1 MKKKLISLLTALSM
15 TLMLF
20 MCMPISVSAD
30 AVGSGDCGAG
40 GDNVTWSL
48 DSNGVLTISGSG
60 NMKIPDCEIH
70 EFTSGKDLMNFYVK
84 GMYEVIILDVE
95 MPELNGLETAERIRR
110 IDNSVIIFFLTNYAE
125 FAVQGYDVGVFRYIL
140 KTQPEYIYTKQLN
153 SIINECKQRFRNFI
167 FTNKNLSFR
176 FRLTDILYFEGHKR
190 FDVSNG
196 FVTLRSDDKEDLKNG
211 FHLKYSEEYHKK
223 HGYYYIKIVPF
234 SKLSSLTE
242 TVYTFI
248 YKGEEMEVVG
258 RHWDENKK
266 FMHLLG
272 HKIGSPVPEKY
283 PNLVDEY
290 NKYLNDGFEK
300 R

>member
-1 MKKKLISLLTALSM
+1 M
-15 TLMLF
+15 
-20 MCMPISVSAD
+20 
-30 AVGSGDCGAG
+30 
-40 GDNVTWSL
+40 
-48 DSNGVLTISGSG
+48 
-60 NMKIPDCEIH
+60 
-70 EFTSGKDLMNFYVK
+70 
-84 GMYEVIILDVE
+84 
-95 MPELNGLETAERIRR
+95 
-110 IDNSVIIFFLTNYAE
+110 
-125 FAVQGYDVGVFRYIL
+125 
-140 KTQPEYIYTKQLN
+140 
-153 SIINECKQRFRNFI
+153 
-167 FTNKNLSFR
+167 
-176 FRLTDILYFEGHKR
+176 
-190 FDVSNG
+190 
-196 FVTLRSDDKEDLKNG
+196 
-211 FHLKYSEEYHKK
+211 
-223 HGYYYIKIVPF
+223 PF